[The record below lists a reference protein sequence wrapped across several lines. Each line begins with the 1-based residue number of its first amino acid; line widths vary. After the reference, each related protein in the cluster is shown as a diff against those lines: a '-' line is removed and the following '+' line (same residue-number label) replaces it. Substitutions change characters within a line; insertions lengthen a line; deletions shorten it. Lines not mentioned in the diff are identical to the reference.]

1 MTLIEELTLVGY
13 FTVKEIRNAEEEIFA
28 NPFLGEEYIFPA
40 NSIYF
45 KGSDDGFSKLIEK
58 NLPIDK
64 NLDLKENLE
73 ILKRKGLIEDYKA
86 ISSIKENDIF
96 IDYGKYTFFYYKLV
110 NCKTEERRL
119 VEEDIYKILKNK
131 GSLRWIINFSM
142 LK

>member
-73 ILKRKGLIEDYKA
+73 ILKRKGLIEDYIA
-86 ISSIKENDIF
+86 TSAIKENDYF
-96 IDYGKYTFFYYKLV
+96 VFTGEMTFDKKRLLLNQKRETIWVSDKLF
-110 NCKTEERRL
+110 
-119 VEEDIYKILKNK
+119 KILK
-131 GSLRWIINFSM
+131 
-142 LK
+142 LKKMV